1 MISYTI
7 VLLNIIFSML
17 TGKETHLLSFFGQAG
32 TLFQENFA
40 AFINSIADYFTGF

>member
-7 VLLNIIFSML
+7 VLINIIYSML
-17 TGKETHLLSFFGQAG
+17 TGEDTQLLQFFGQGASF
-32 TLFQENFA
+32 FQENFA

>member
-7 VLLNIIFSML
+7 VLINIIYSML
-17 TGKETHLLSFFGQAG
+17 TGKETSLLQFFDQAG
-32 TLFQENFA
+32 NFFQENFA